1 MIDGDPK
8 LSLVQILAMSN
19 ANSGYYFLN
28 ESKGGL
34 SVLYCY
40 HLTLG

>member
-8 LSLVQILAMSN
+8 LSLVRILAMCN
-19 ANSGYYFLN
+19 ANSGYDFLD
-28 ESKGGL
+28 EPEGGL

-40 HLTLG
+40 HVKSL